1 MPIATTYEEPLME
14 ILVTGGLGYLG
25 SRLIRE
31 LPRSSAFAG
40 DEIHILDNFRQPRF
54 HSLWDLPGHVR
65 YSFTDADIRDEE
77 AVSDVMENVDIVFHL
92 AAITNAPS
100 TFDIP
105 DETWEVNYEGA
116 MNVFEAARDAGVE
129 QFVNI
134 STCSVYGTT
143 EEEISEGFECEP
155 ESPYGEAK
163 LDAEQE
169 MLRRYDGEMGLSA
182 LRLGTV
188 FGWSTGMRFDTVVD
202 KFALLAAT
210 GQPLTV
216 YEGAEDQ
223 KRPYLHVHDSVRA
236 MIFAAANL
244 GDGEAYNVV
253 GQNARLQDVIDATT
267 KHFPEVD
274 IGYTEA
280 EQLNQLSY
288 IVSDEKIQS
297 EGFEASR
304 TIDDGVGELAD
315 KFRGLL

>member
-1 MPIATTYEEPLME
+1 MT

-31 LPRSSAFAG
+31 LPDHPAYSG
-40 DEIHILDNFRQPRF
+40 DEICILDNYRQPRF
-54 HSLWDLPGHVR
+54 HSLWDLPSYAD
-65 YSFTDADIRDEE
+65 YSFRDVDIREE
-77 AVSDVMENVDIVFHL
+77 EEVRAAVNDVDTVFHL
-92 AAITNAPS
+92 AAVTNAPE

-105 DETWEVNYEGA
+105 DKTWEVNYEGA
-116 MNVFEAARDAGVE
+116 LTVYEAARDAGVE
-129 QFVNI
+129 EFVNV

-143 EEEISEGFECEP
+143 DEKIEEDFDCDP

-163 LDAEQE
+163 LEAEQE
-169 MLRRYDGEMGLSA
+169 MLDRYDGEMGLTA

-188 FGWSTGMRFDTVVD
+188 YGWTTGMRFDTVVD

-216 YEGAEDQ
+216 YEGAENQ
-223 KRPYLHVHDSVRA
+223 KRPYLHAQDAVRS
-236 MIFAAANL
+236 MLFAGANL

-253 GQNARLQDVIDATT
+253 GQNGRLQDVVDAIET
-267 KHFPEVD
+267 HFPSVE

-288 IVSDEKIQS
+288 IVSDEKIRS
-297 EGFEASR
+297 EGFEPAY
-304 TIDDGVGELAD
+304 TLDQGVAELAG
-315 KFRGLL
+315 KFGALVS